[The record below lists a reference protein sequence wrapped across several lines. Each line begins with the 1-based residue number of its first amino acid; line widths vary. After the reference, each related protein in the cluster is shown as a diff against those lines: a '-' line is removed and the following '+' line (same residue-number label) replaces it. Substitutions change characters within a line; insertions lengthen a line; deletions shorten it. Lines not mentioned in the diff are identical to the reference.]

1 MINNL
6 DYIKIIGYKAPYNV
20 KINNT
25 VISINKFIQIVQ
37 AALKNISTDYNSKYY
52 VTKYTINN
60 NLNQIDINSIYYRPL
75 NKEDLYNTINNIC
88 YDLRSFGL
96 SFK

>member
-37 AALKNISTDYNSKYY
+37 AALNNISTDYNSRYY
-52 VTKYTINN
+52 VLKYDIQMNINH
-60 NLNQIDINSIYYRPL
+60 IDINNIYYERY
-75 NKEDLYNTINNIC
+75 NKRELYNIINNIC